1 MTALLL
7 CIDALSSNIKQ
18 RLRSTSSLVLIN
30 LTSSFKKSI
39 KITEFTLLVVL
50 AATALPVDEIAII
63 NQQEFLKQI
72 FLNYLLSSSWNP
84 REVFLRQSREGGFID
99 VNHHFEFPE

>member
-18 RLRSTSSLVLIN
+18 RLGSTSSLVLIN

-50 AATALPVDEIAII
+50 AATALPVDEIAVI

-84 REVFLRQSREGGFID
+84 REVFLLQSREGGFID